1 MAECIGNGDSSLQV
15 SLQTN
20 DKISEYICINCCAY
34 ESQLNNVLEEW
45 KSARTIID
53 ILQREVPATITTQN
67 TCNEQTTTKE
77 WTTISPKNNSS
88 KPKNRNLCKTTKTG
102 QYFVTA
108 NKFAP
113 LNYLQAKNA
122 ESNELRTIHE
132 QGKQLKQISTQ
143 NMNKTPNQHRKG
155 IKIPTITNGKLI
167 CDDDRQPTARKKE
180 ERKGLTGTRTS
191 HKVKI
196 LGDSHLRGIAPKI
209 DRYLNT
215 RFEVSSWIKPGAT
228 TKEIVNTLGN
238 DLKCLGTQDVIV
250 MNGGT
255 NDIDSKRNQTYK
267 VLVHMAQ
274 FI

>member
-1 MAECIGNGDSSLQV
+1 M
-15 SLQTN
+15 
-20 DKISEYICINCCAY
+20 
-34 ESQLNNVLEEW
+34 
-45 KSARTIID
+45 
-53 ILQREVPATITTQN
+53 
-67 TCNEQTTTKE
+67 
-77 WTTISPKNNSS
+77 
-88 KPKNRNLCKTTKTG
+88 
-102 QYFVTA
+102 
-108 NKFAP
+108 
-113 LNYLQAKNA
+113 
-122 ESNELRTIHE
+122 
-132 QGKQLKQISTQ
+132 
-143 NMNKTPNQHRKG
+143 
-155 IKIPTITNGKLI
+155 KIPTIINGRLI
-167 CDDDRQPTARKKE
+167 CDCDRKPTMRKKE
-180 ERKGLTGTRTS
+180 ERKRSTGSRTS

>member
-1 MAECIGNGDSSLQV
+1 MTANML
-15 SLQTN
+15 TP
-20 DKISEYICINCCAY
+20 
-34 ESQLNNVLEEW
+34 LNN
-45 KSARTIID
+45 
-53 ILQREVPATITTQN
+53 
-67 TCNEQTTTKE
+67 
-77 WTTISPKNNSS
+77 
-88 KPKNRNLCKTTKTG
+88 
-102 QYFVTA
+102 
-108 NKFAP
+108 
-113 LNYLQAKNA
+113 LQANNA
-122 ESNELRTIHE
+122 DSNELRTLYE
-132 QGKQLKQISTQ
+132 QRKQIRHISTQ
-143 NMNKTPNQHRKG
+143 NTNASPNQHKKG
-155 IKIPTITNGKLI
+155 MKIPTIINGRLI
-167 CDDDRQPTARKKE
+167 YDGDRKPTMRKKE
-180 ERKGLTGTRTS
+180 ERKRLTGTRTS